1 MADISSKLK
10 GLTSEEVAQ
19 RTAQGKVNV
28 TSNIKTKSIKR
39 IFYDNIVTLF
49 NIVNIILFISLLL
62 VGSYKNLLFIG
73 VVFFNTVIGII
84 QEIRSKKS
92 VDKLTI
98 LSESKISVLRD
109 GVITLVS
116 KEELVQ
122 DDVIVLSRG
131 NQIPADCV
139 VLDGICK
146 VNESLLTGESDLIQ
160 KEEGDELL
168 SGSFISA
175 GTCYALVS
183 RVGAESYAARINSEA
198 KYLKKNNS
206 QILASFNFIIKLCSI
221 IIFPIGILLFVSQ
234 YFIQGQSLQSTV
246 VSTVAALV
254 GMIPGGM
261 ILLTSTG
268 LAVSV
273 IRLSQKKVL
282 INEMYCIE
290 SLARVDV
297 LCLDKPGTLT
307 ADKMNVHKIINLNTN
322 DSKIKTALS
331 SIVAA
336 SDEINATL
344 QAISDYTKG
353 TEPVKC
359 KKFVAFSSETKWSGG
374 TFENGKTY
382 IIGAAE
388 FVFFDKEKYAEIY
401 NNISQIKETVRILV
415 LGSSD
420 EEFRAESKLP
430 KDLHPMALI
439 LIKDQLRENVNETID
454 YFKEQGVTLKVISGD
469 SVKTV
474 KSIAMDTGIEGAENA
489 VDMTTITTDEE
500 LKEAAENCNVFG
512 RVTPAQKKKLV
523 IALKEQGHS
532 VAMTGDGVNDV
543 LALKEADCSVAM
555 ASGSEAARNVSQI
568 VLVDNDFAAM
578 PHVVAE
584 GRRTINNVERSS
596 CLYLVKTIYSIIL
609 AVFFIITSM
618 KYPFQPI
625 QLTLVSAFTVGIPS
639 FVLALQPNRNIIK
652 GNFTFNII
660 MRAVPAAICVI
671 LIIIFTAVFG
681 ATGIIPITNEEFS
694 TISVYITA
702 LAGMLLIIRL
712 SIPFNALRVGMIIF
726 CTAGFIIGS
735 AFFGELFGLVALGT
749 NALVFF
755 AICVAITAIIFNVIY
770 SINENLISK
779 YKNKAKI
786 KAPRRIDWVKWD

>member
-1 MADISSKLK
+1 MSDFSPKLK

-19 RTAQGKVNV
+19 RVEQGKVNV
-28 TSNIKTKSIKR
+28 TSNIKTKSIQR

-49 NIVNIILFISLLL
+49 NIVNIILFVSLLL
-62 VGSYKNLLFIG
+62 VGSYKNMLFIG
-73 VVFFNTVIGII
+73 VVLFNTVIGII

-98 LSESKISVLRD
+98 LSESKISVMRD
-109 GVITLVS
+109 GVLTLVS
-116 KEELVQ
+116 KEALVE

-131 NQIPADCV
+131 NQIPADCI
-139 VLDGICK
+139 VLEGICK

-175 GTCYALVS
+175 GTCYALVN
-183 RVGAESYAARINSEA
+183 RVGSESYAAKINSEA

-221 IIFPIGILLFVSQ
+221 IIFPIGALLFVSQ
-234 YFIQGQSLQSTV
+234 YIIQGQSLQNTV
-246 VSTVAALV
+246 IATVAALV

-261 ILLTSTG
+261 ILLTSTV

-297 LCLDKPGTLT
+297 LCLDKTGTLT

-322 DSKIKTALS
+322 DDKIRTALS

-344 QAISDYTKG
+344 QAISDYTEG
-353 TEPVKC
+353 TAPVAC

-382 IIGAAE
+382 IMGAAE
-388 FVFFDKEKYAEIY
+388 FVFSDKEKYEEIY
-401 NNISQIKETVRILV
+401 NKIQQISETVRILV
-415 LGSSD
+415 LASSD
-420 EEFRAESKLP
+420 EEFRADSQLP
-430 KDLHPMALI
+430 EDLHPMALI
-439 LIKDQLRENVNETID
+439 LIKDQLRDNVNDTVN

-500 LKEAAENCNVFG
+500 LKEAAESCNVFG

-523 IALKEQGHS
+523 LALKEHGHS

-596 CLYLVKTIYSIIL
+596 ALYLVKTIYSIIL
-609 AVFFIITSM
+609 AIFFICFSM
-618 KYPFQPI
+618 AYPFEPI
-625 QLTLVSAFTVGIPS
+625 QLTLVSSFTVGIPS
-639 FVLALQPNRNIIK
+639 FVLALQPNKNIIK

-671 LIIIFTAVFG
+671 INIIATAIIG
-681 ATGIIPITNEEFS
+681 ATDIIPISDAELS

-712 SIPFNALRVGMIIF
+712 SIPFNALRIAMIVF
-726 CTAGFIIGS
+726 CTTGFIIGS
-735 AFFGELFGLVALGT
+735 TFFGGLFGLTPLSFKALILLIIFSAAT
-749 NALVFF
+749 V
-755 AICVAITAIIFNVIY
+755 VIFNVIY
-770 SINENLISK
+770 SVNENLISK
-779 YKNKAKI
+779 FKHKAKI
-786 KAPRRIDWVKWD
+786 AKKS

>member
-1 MADISSKLK
+1 MEENKTLLK
-10 GLTSEEVAQ
+10 GLTAQEVEQ
-19 RTAQGKVNV
+19 RIAQGKVNIA
-28 TSNIKTKSIKR
+28 SNVKTKSIKR
-39 IFYDNIVTLF
+39 IFYDNIMTTF
-49 NIVNIILFISLLL
+49 NMINIVLFVALLL
-62 VGSYKNLLFIG
+62 VGSYRNLLFIG
-73 VVFFNTVIGII
+73 VVVFNTIIGII

-109 GVITLVS
+109 GVLTSVS
-116 KEELVQ
+116 KEELVE

-139 VLDGICK
+139 LLDGICK

-160 KEEGDELL
+160 KQEGDELL

-175 GTCYALVS
+175 GTCYAKVN
-183 RVGAESYAARINSEA
+183 RVGAESYAAKINNEA
-198 KYLKKNNS
+198 KYIKKTNS
-206 QILASFNFIIKLCSI
+206 QILNSFNFIIKLCSLC
-221 IIFPIGILLFVSQ
+221 IFPIGALLFASQ
-234 YFIQGQSLQSTV
+234 FWFQGQDLQSSV
-246 VSTVAALV
+246 VATVAALV

-261 ILLTSTG
+261 ILLTSTV

-273 IRLSQKKVL
+273 IRLSRKNVL

-297 LCLDKPGTLT
+297 LCLDKTGTLT
-307 ADKMNVHKIINLNTN
+307 ADKMNVHNIINLNTN
-322 DSKIKTALS
+322 DDKIKTALA

-344 QAISDYTKG
+344 QAVSDHTQG
-353 TEPVKC
+353 IEPVAC

-374 TFENGKTY
+374 TFANGKTY
-382 IIGAAE
+382 IMGAAE
-388 FVFFDKEKYAEIY
+388 FVFSDKEKYAEIFER
-401 NNISQIKETVRILV
+401 ITQIKETVRILV
-415 LGSSD
+415 LASSD
-420 EEFRAESKLP
+420 QPFREGGLP
-430 KDLHPMALI
+430 DDLHPMALI
-439 LIKDQLRENVNETID
+439 LINDQLRDNVEDTIN

-474 KSIAMDTGIEGAENA
+474 KSIAKDTGIEGAENA
-489 VDMTTITTDEE
+489 VDMTTVKSDEE
-500 LKEAAENCNVFG
+500 IKEVAERCNVFG

-523 IALKEQGHS
+523 LALKEHGHS

-568 VLVDNDFAAM
+568 VLVDNDFASM

-584 GRRTINNVERSS
+584 GRRTINNIERSS
-596 CLYLVKTIYSIIL
+596 ALYLVKTIYSIVL
-609 AVFFIITSM
+609 AIFFICFNM
-618 KYPFQPI
+618 AYPFKPI

-639 FVLALQPNRNIIK
+639 FVLALQPNKNIIK

-660 MRAVPAAICVI
+660 MRAMPAAICVI
-671 LIIIFTAVFG
+671 LNIIAS
-681 ATGIIPITNEEFS
+681 GIIAKFHFIPISSPELS

-702 LAGMLLIIRL
+702 LSGMLLIIRL
-712 SIPFNALRVGMIIF
+712 SIPFNALRVAMMSF
-726 CTAGFIIGS
+726 CTVAFCLGS
-735 AFFGELFGLVALGT
+735 ALFGELFMLAPLNPNSLVMLVAFSAATVL
-749 NALVFF
+749 
-755 AICVAITAIIFNVIY
+755 IFNVIY
-770 SINENLISK
+770 SVNERLINR

-786 KAPRRIDWVKWD
+786 KK